1 MKLLRFLG
9 TSFLIQ
15 SESIMWLISITVMIT
30 ITTQSSVF
38 AQDWSDPRW
47 QMNLDSAAIAPYEL
61 PDPMVF
67 NDGTRVTT
75 IEEWEN
81 QRRPEILNLLEN
93 TLFGMVPSGEVRSRT
108 EILSH
113 DPTALNGKA
122 LRREIRIHLATE
134 IDSLQL
140 DVLIYTPVHTE
151 GSVPTFLG
159 LNYFGNHTIGFDPDV
174 QVGQG
179 WVENYEPFGID
190 QNRSNERSR
199 GSVNDRWPVEDIIS
213 RGYGVV
219 TATYGEIDPDY
230 HDEFKNGVHALFQE
244 PEEPRAPDAWGS
256 LAAWAW
262 GLSRIMD
269 ILETDSI
276 VDPTRVALIG
286 HSRLG
291 RTAAWAGA
299 RDPRFAMVIA
309 NNGLGALFKRNYGE
323 TYWQTINKFPHW
335 FADAAKS
342 YENSTA
348 DLPVDNH
355 LTLALIAPRPF
366 YLGTASQDVW
376 ANPTGEFLAAK
387 AAEPVWRLYG
397 LDVQLPDESP
407 QPGTALKRGPIGF
420 HVRDGLHS
428 ITPWDWAHYLDFA
441 DLHLKGDGSDN

>member
-1 MKLLRFLG
+1 
-9 TSFLIQ
+9 
-15 SESIMWLISITVMIT
+15 
-30 ITTQSSVF
+30 
-38 AQDWSDPRW
+38 
-47 QMNLDSAAIAPYEL
+47 
-61 PDPMVF
+61 
-67 NDGTRVTT
+67 
-75 IEEWEN
+75 
-81 QRRPEILNLLEN
+81 
-93 TLFGMVPSGEVRSRT
+93 
-108 EILSH
+108 
-113 DPTALNGKA
+113 
-122 LRREIRIHLATE
+122 
-134 IDSLQL
+134 
-140 DVLIYTPVHTE
+140 
-151 GSVPTFLG
+151 
-159 LNYFGNHTIGFDPDV
+159 
-174 QVGQG
+174 
-179 WVENYEPFGID
+179 
-190 QNRSNERSR
+190 
-199 GSVNDRWPVEDIIS
+199 
-213 RGYGVV
+213 
-219 TATYGEIDPDY
+219 
-230 HDEFKNGVHALFQE
+230 
-244 PEEPRAPDAWGS
+244 
-256 LAAWAW
+256 
-262 GLSRIMD
+262 MD